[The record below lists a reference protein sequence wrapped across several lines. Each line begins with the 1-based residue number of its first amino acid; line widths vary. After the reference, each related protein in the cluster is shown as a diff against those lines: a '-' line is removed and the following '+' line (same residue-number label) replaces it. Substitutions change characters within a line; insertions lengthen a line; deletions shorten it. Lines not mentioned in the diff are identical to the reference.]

1 LTDNKSGILT
11 YGGLITK
18 LFLINAN
25 WSWLTIG
32 NANHVYSIAVFKN
45 SVLVPGSEI
54 VSSLDNVSNTY
65 PRAAGLSQ
73 VLLLAANDTIELR
86 VSNTDG
92 IQAVLVQN
100 IQLVV
105 TELGAA
111 TTPPLLME
119 KSIVEEEKEGFEV
132 V

>member
-1 LTDNKSGILT
+1 
-11 YGGLITK
+11 
-18 LFLINAN
+18 
-25 WSWLTIG
+25 
-32 NANHVYSIAVFKN
+32 
-45 SVLVPGSEI
+45 
-54 VSSLDNVSNTY
+54 
-65 PRAAGLSQ
+65 

>member
-1 LTDNKSGILT
+1 
-11 YGGLITK
+11 
-18 LFLINAN
+18 
-25 WSWLTIG
+25 
-32 NANHVYSIAVFKN
+32 
-45 SVLVPGSEI
+45 
-54 VSSLDNVSNTY
+54 
-65 PRAAGLSQ
+65 
-73 VLLLAANDTIELR
+73 LAANDTIELR

-111 TTPPLLME
+111 TTPPLLMQ
-119 KSIVEEEKEGFEV
+119 KSIVQEEKEEFEV